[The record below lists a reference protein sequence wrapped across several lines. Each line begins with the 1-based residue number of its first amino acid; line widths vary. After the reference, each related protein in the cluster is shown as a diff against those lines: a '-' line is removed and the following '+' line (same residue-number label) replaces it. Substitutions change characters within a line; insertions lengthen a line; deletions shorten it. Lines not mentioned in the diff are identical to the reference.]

1 MQLFVIKILY
11 YTLANTCNGRLC
23 GTPCYHKNG
32 DKGVCNG
39 KGYCVSEEDNP
50 CTLHGCGEKQC
61 GDRCVQGDLVGV
73 CDAKGQCEYD
83 IERVICGIS
92 ISTTIFLF

>member
-1 MQLFVIKILY
+1 
-11 YTLANTCNGRLC
+11 
-23 GTPCYHKNG
+23 
-32 DKGVCNG
+32 
-39 KGYCVSEEDNP
+39 
-50 CTLHGCGEKQC
+50 
-61 GDRCVQGDLVGV
+61 LVGV